1 MISEDTRRKIDT
13 HAKALMQ
20 RLEDERS
27 KAHADSLMLMIV
39 AEGIMVL
46 AKRDGLPVT
55 QELAL
60 ERARN
65 ICTALEGEYEMRRR
79 RP

>member
-1 MISEDTRRKIDT
+1 MMSEATRRKIDT

-27 KAHADSLMLMIV
+27 KAHADMLCLHIV
-39 AEGIMVL
+39 AEGIMVF

-55 QELAL
+55 PEMAM

-65 ICTALEGEYEMRRR
+65 ICQALTAEYDLVRK
-79 RP
+79 